1 VLPPAGRGLSVG
13 PLPHAHDP
21 EAVFAALSD
30 PTRRQVLDEV
40 ARRGPVSATA
50 LAGRFT
56 VTRQALVKHLGA
68 LSDAGLVAPERVG
81 REVRY
86 RLAPDALDGAAAW
99 LAAIGARWDRRL
111 AALERHV
118 MDRRRRTS

>member
-1 VLPPAGRGLSVG
+1 MPSRR
-13 PLPHAHDP
+13 DP
-21 EAVFAALSD
+21 ESIFSALSD

-40 ARRGPVSATA
+40 ARAGPVSATA
-50 LAGRFT
+50 LAGKFT

-86 RLAPDALDGAAAW
+86 RLAPDGLEEAAAW
-99 LAAIGARWDRRL
+99 LAAVGARWDRRL
-111 AALERHV
+111 AALDRHV
-118 MDRRRRTS
+118 RGRREHDRRRS

>member
-1 VLPPAGRGLSVG
+1 MPAR
-13 PLPHAHDP
+13 DP
-21 EAVFAALSD
+21 QAIFAALSD

-40 ARRGPVSATA
+40 ARSGPVSATA

-86 RLAPDALDGAAAW
+86 RLAPDALDDAAAW
-99 LAAIGARWDRRL
+99 LSAIGSRWDRRL

-118 MDRRRRTS
+118 RGRLPGPT

>member
-1 VLPPAGRGLSVG
+1 MPSRR
-13 PLPHAHDP
+13 DP
-21 EAVFAALSD
+21 EAIFAALSD

-40 ARRGPVSATA
+40 ARVGPVSATA
-50 LAGRFT
+50 LAGKFT

-68 LSDAGLVAPERVG
+68 LSEAGLVAPERVG

-86 RLAPDALDGAAAW
+86 RLAPDALEEATAW
-99 LAAIGARWDRRL
+99 LASVGAQWDRRL

-118 MDRRRRTS
+118 RAQRGRGRHQ

>member
-1 VLPPAGRGLSVG
+1 VPSRR
-13 PLPHAHDP
+13 DP
-21 EAVFAALSD
+21 KAIFAALSD

-40 ARRGPVSATA
+40 ARVGPVSATA
-50 LAGRFT
+50 LAGKFT

-81 REVRY
+81 REVKY
-86 RLAPDALDGAAAW
+86 RLAPDALEEATEW
-99 LAAIGARWDRRL
+99 LASVGAQWDRRL

-118 MDRRRRTS
+118 RGRREGGKRQT